1 MLDQKRIDSWI
12 QETEFEGSRSNYPK
26 NFPDLPDLPS
36 KRYSDP
42 LFFDAE
48 VEGLWKKN
56 WLYAGHL
63 DQLPEQGSFFIWD
76 KTGSEIIILRNDSG
90 NIVAFYNTC
99 RHRGSAIVRKKSGTL
114 GKTFAC
120 GYHGW
125 TYDRD
130 GKLKAFPDVRDFSNF
145 DRSCRNLVQVRCEI
159 YGNWIFVNENNN
171 AEPLADFLNPIS
183 RFFDHLPLKSLRL
196 IHQHTQ
202 SVPCNYKVLIENFL
216 EVYHFRLLH
225 PSTTDRIFSQ
235 KKTAVHLWE
244 RGHSMMLSPH
254 RRKGWVDPGTIGLPE
269 MSTTTRIEREFLP
282 SYTVFPNFVL
292 PIQATGVGA
301 VLVWPVDIANS
312 LMDVVW
318 FAPSW
323 GDGPRPKI
331 WSERIN
337 NFDKI
342 LEEDTS
348 FAMPMQKS
356 ISTPGFKGVA
366 LNYQERRIYHWHEEL
381 DRSIGKSNVPEGMSV
396 EPLMSQ
402 FIER

>member
-1 MLDQKRIDSWI
+1 
-12 QETEFEGSRSNYPK
+12 
-26 NFPDLPDLPS
+26 
-36 KRYSDP
+36 
-42 LFFDAE
+42 
-48 VEGLWKKN
+48 
-56 WLYAGHL
+56 
-63 DQLPEQGSFFIWD
+63 
-76 KTGSEIIILRNDSG
+76 
-90 NIVAFYNTC
+90 
-99 RHRGSAIVRKKSGTL
+99 
-114 GKTFAC
+114 
-120 GYHGW
+120 
-125 TYDRD
+125 
-130 GKLKAFPDVRDFSNF
+130 
-145 DRSCRNLVQVRCEI
+145 
-159 YGNWIFVNENNN
+159 
-171 AEPLADFLNPIS
+171 
-183 RFFDHLPLKSLRL
+183 
-196 IHQHTQ
+196 
-202 SVPCNYKVLIENFL
+202 
-216 EVYHFRLLH
+216 
-225 PSTTDRIFSQ
+225 
-235 KKTAVHLWE
+235 
-244 RGHSMMLSPH
+244 MLSPH

-269 MSTTTRIEREFLP
+269 MSTATRIEREFLP

-301 VLVWPVDIANS
+301 VLVWPIDIANS

-323 GDGPRPKI
+323 GGGPRPKI

-381 DRSIGKSNVPEGMSV
+381 DRSIGKSTVPEGMSV